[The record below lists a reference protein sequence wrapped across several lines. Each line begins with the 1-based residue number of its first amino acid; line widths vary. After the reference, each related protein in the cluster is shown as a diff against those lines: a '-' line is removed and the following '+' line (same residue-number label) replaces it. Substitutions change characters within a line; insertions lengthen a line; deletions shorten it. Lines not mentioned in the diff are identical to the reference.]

1 MVIFKRKNTG
11 QIMKSKFNIDHVS
24 DSSHKHLTA
33 EISFDGQILCLI
45 SQEKREENIEIEF
58 FHLFYQDKNDVRFK
72 FRLSDFYFIVDEVIQ
87 GFGL

>member
-1 MVIFKRKNTG
+1 M
-11 QIMKSKFNIDHVS
+11 
-24 DSSHKHLTA
+24 TA

>member
-1 MVIFKRKNTG
+1 MIFKQKNTG

-45 SQEKREENIEIEF
+45 SQEKREENM
-58 FHLFYQDKNDVRFK
+58 YVK
-72 FRLSDFYFIVDEVIQ
+72 YIV
-87 GFGL
+87 

>member
-1 MVIFKRKNTG
+1 
-11 QIMKSKFNIDHVS
+11 MKSKFNIDYVS
-24 DSSHKHLTA
+24 DSFHKYLTA

>member
-1 MVIFKRKNTG
+1 
-11 QIMKSKFNIDHVS
+11 MKSKFNIDYVS
-24 DSSHKHLTA
+24 DSFHKYLTA
-33 EISFDGQILCLI
+33 EISFEGQILCLI
-45 SQEKREENIEIEF
+45 SQENIEIEF

>member
-1 MVIFKRKNTG
+1 
-11 QIMKSKFNIDHVS
+11 MKSKFNIDYVS
-24 DSSHKHLTA
+24 DSSHEHLTA
-33 EISFDGQILCLI
+33 EISFDGQILCQI
-45 SQEKREENIEIEF
+45 SQEKGEENIEIEF

>member
-1 MVIFKRKNTG
+1 MVIFKQKNTG

-45 SQEKREENIEIEF
+45 SQEKGKRI
-58 FHLFYQDKNDVRFK
+58 LR
-72 FRLSDFYFIVDEVIQ
+72 
-87 GFGL
+87 